1 MPQLVLHFVC
11 LPLLGTT
18 FIFLPFPCS
27 CLCCLLVYLTLIA
40 NAHRDLAND
49 ELDWGKITRC
59 FPRHRYR
66 YSHTHTHTAHVILEN
81 VVCLPAWGCR
91 VNSELSSL
99 NPWVCSVINAP
110 HTVDLPTEHA
120 VGHCLWYRIC
130 FSFLSTNKM
139 SIQLQLLSLSFPD
152 FKHCLDNDTSYKY
165 LTVHLLHLRL
175 SNKRIYKLIKYL
187 IETANSCEKVNN
199 Y

>member
-1 MPQLVLHFVC
+1 MLSEC
-11 LPLLGTT
+11 LNSCCILYA
-18 FIFLPFPCS
+18 FPFWVPPSFS
-27 CLCCLLVYLTLIA
+27 CPVSAAACCLLVYLTLIA

-59 FPRHRYR
+59 FPRHRYI
-66 YSHTHTHTAHVILEN
+66 YSHTNTAHVILEN

-120 VGHCLWYRIC
+120 VGHFLSYRIC

-139 SIQLQLLSLSFPD
+139 SIQMQLLSISIRD
-152 FKHCLDNDTSYKY
+152 FKHS
-165 LTVHLLHLRL
+165 
-175 SNKRIYKLIKYL
+175 
-187 IETANSCEKVNN
+187 A
-199 Y
+199 